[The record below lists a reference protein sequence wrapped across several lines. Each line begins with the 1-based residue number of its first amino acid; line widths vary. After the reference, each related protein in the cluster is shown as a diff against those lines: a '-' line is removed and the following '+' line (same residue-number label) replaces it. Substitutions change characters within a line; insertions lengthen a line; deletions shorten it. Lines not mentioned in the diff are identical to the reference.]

1 MSFIDV
7 MLSQI
12 ALRVN
17 NSNKPFE
24 HTKKTLFIYSIDFSI
39 DSPDTNK
46 KVIII

>member
-1 MSFIDV
+1 MSFIGTI
-7 MLSQI
+7 LSQV

-17 NSNKPFE
+17 SLVY
-24 HTKKTLFIYSIDFSI
+24 KKTLFIYSIDFSI